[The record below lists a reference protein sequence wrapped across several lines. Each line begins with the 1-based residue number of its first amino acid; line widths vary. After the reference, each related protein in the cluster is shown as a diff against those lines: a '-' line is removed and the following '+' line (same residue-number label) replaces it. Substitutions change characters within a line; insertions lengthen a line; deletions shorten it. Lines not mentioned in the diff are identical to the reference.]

1 MCALLIRF
9 QSDYLSRLTKDDF
22 FCPTTDD
29 FAHTPA
35 FFRPSANDS
44 IWRQPDVPNEKARS

>member
-44 IWRQPDVPNEKARS
+44 IWRQPDVPN